1 MIKTILL
8 FRHGETDWNREGLI
22 QGHLDVPLNERGR
35 EQSILLQTP
44 LARWG
49 TQAILSSDL
58 SRARETAEI
67 AARIL
72 KIPVHTHPGLREI
85 HLGQMQGMSRTEIE
99 EKFGVDLSHQLRH
112 RVLSDSDVFRLGTE
126 RTEEVVSR
134 AEDALCAFFRENP
147 SIDVL
152 GISTHGGVLRRLLKR
167 ALADRLHEDEL
178 PPPAPNAALFPVGFH
193 LDVNKWEY
201 LETNRI

>member
-8 FRHGETDWNREGLI
+8 FRHGETDWNREGRI

-35 EQSILLQTP
+35 EQAMTLQAP
-44 LARWG
+44 LSRWG

-67 AARIL
+67 AAQPM

-99 EKFGVDLSHQLRH
+99 AKFGVDLSHQLRH

-126 RTEEVVSR
+126 RTEEVVAR
-134 AEDALCAFFRENP
+134 AEEALSTFFNENP
-147 SIDVL
+147 EIEIL

-167 ALADRLHEDEL
+167 ALKDQLQEDEL
-178 PPPAPNAALFPVGFH
+178 PPPAPNAAIFPVQFH
-193 LDVNKWEY
+193 IHSQKWIH
-201 LETNRI
+201 LETNLI